1 MQIYER
7 IREAFRDLKTQVGDL
22 LSLMSDLLLLYTT
35 EWSPD
40 VPNKC
45 GYNSQPCPGDLPI
58 VCGGRLG
65 CKWFFHNKPIAKN
78 LL

>member
-7 IREAFRDLKTQVGDL
+7 IREEFRNLKTRVGDL
-22 LSLMSDLLLLYTT
+22 LSLVSYLLLLYTT
-35 EWSPD
+35 KWSPD
-40 VPNKC
+40 VQIPAGTTPN
-45 GYNSQPCPGDLPI
+45 PAPGTCLYY
-58 VCGGRLG
+58 VAGEGG